1 MSDEIPPHVLRGP
14 RLDLVTVTVSQLLA
28 RAASSGPVPLGITD
42 PYDVLDPLHAP
53 LMRRV
58 AQVEADP
65 SVNPWLLRIAVVRE
79 TGEAVG
85 VVNFHDR
92 PDADGRLEIGYRVLP
107 AYRRQGFAHEMAH
120 VMWSY
125 AVTHP
130 EVRVLVASV
139 APDNVASRAIVEGAG
154 FGKVGEEID
163 DEDGLEY
170 VYELAAAD
178 FRA

>member
-1 MSDEIPPHVLRGP
+1 
-14 RLDLVTVTVSQLLA
+14 
-28 RAASSGPVPLGITD
+28 
-42 PYDVLDPLHAP
+42 
-53 LMRRV
+53 
-58 AQVEADP
+58 
-65 SVNPWLLRIAVVRE
+65 
-79 TGEAVG
+79 
-85 VVNFHDR
+85 
-92 PDADGRLEIGYRVLP
+92 
-107 AYRRQGFAHEMAH
+107 
-120 VMWSY
+120 MWSY

-130 EVRVLVASV
+130 DVRVLVASV